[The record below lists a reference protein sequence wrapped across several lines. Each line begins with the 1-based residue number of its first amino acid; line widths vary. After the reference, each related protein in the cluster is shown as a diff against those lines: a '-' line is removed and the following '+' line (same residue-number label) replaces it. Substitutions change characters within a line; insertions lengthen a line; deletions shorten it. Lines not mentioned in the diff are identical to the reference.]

1 MLLQNQ
7 TVSFASHGRL
17 RRSCRNAA
25 FVTKIDLLKGYW
37 QVPLTERAKEIS
49 AFVTPDHFLNYTV
62 MAFGLRNAPATF
74 QRLIIVLSAYRR
86 KSAYLDDLVIYSTS
100 WLEHIKQLDT
110 LFNRLSCANLTVNL
124 AKCEFGRATVTYL
137 GKIVG
142 GGQVRPVESKVEA
155 IINFPVP
162 TTRRELRRF
171 LGMVGYYRNFCVNF
185 SAVASP
191 LTDLLSPKVPF
202 KWTESCQ
209 MSFEQI
215 KALLINSPI
224 LFAPDFHLRFCLL
237 LMQVTQVRE
246 LYFSNEIR
254 LVLNIPFAIFHENL

>member
-1 MLLQNQ
+1 MIHCSIVCLAPILQLI
-7 TVSFASHGRL
+7 S
-17 RRSCRNAA
+17 RSANWSSYG
-25 FVTKIDLLKGYW
+25 DL
-37 QVPLTERAKEIS
+37 
-49 AFVTPDHFLNYTV
+49 F
-62 MAFGLRNAPATF
+62 
-74 QRLIIVLSAYRR
+74 
-86 KSAYLDDLVIYSTS
+86 
-100 WLEHIKQLDT
+100 
-110 LFNRLSCANLTVNL
+110 
-124 AKCEFGRATVTYL
+124 

-155 IINFPVP
+155 IIHFPVP

-171 LGMVGYYRNFCVNF
+171 LGMVGYYRNFCINF
-185 SAVASP
+185 SVVASP

-237 LMQVTQVRE
+237 LTQVTQVRE

-254 LVLNIPFAIFHENL
+254 LVLNIPFAIFSRKFNNISDVTPPLRRRASLLSLLSNISMFMWVPFRIH